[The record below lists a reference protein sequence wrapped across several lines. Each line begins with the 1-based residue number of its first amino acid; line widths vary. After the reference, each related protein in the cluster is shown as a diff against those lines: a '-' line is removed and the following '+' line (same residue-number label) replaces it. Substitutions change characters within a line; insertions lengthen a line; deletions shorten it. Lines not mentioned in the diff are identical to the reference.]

1 MYLFVAIFSLGPVSC
16 SLLSGYERLFSAK
29 KVTIDNVAF
38 HVPYLDYAIDAM
50 YYLAYATYPHCV
62 NPLSTS

>member
-1 MYLFVAIFSLGPVSC
+1 MFAVLVAFEKYVKHVYVCMCSAAGLGPVSC

-38 HVPYLDYAIDAM
+38 HVPYLDYAG
-50 YYLAYATYPHCV
+50 
-62 NPLSTS
+62 